1 MSGNARPNR
10 LFRNLS
16 SKIAS
21 IPMALTAL
29 VIFIGCSV
37 WTVVYSFTGSRLLP
51 KTRWVG
57 VDQYDRLWG
66 TDRWIVSIENL
77 AIYGGCMLVFSLT
90 LGFVMAALLDQRIR
104 FENTFRTVFLY
115 PYALSFVV
123 TGLTWQW
130 MLNPTFGLQ
139 KVVRDFGFVDFTFAP
154 LTNSDFAIYGVLL
167 AGLWQ
172 GTGLVM
178 VIMLAGLRGIDE
190 DIWKASRVDGIPK
203 WKTYIMIVLP
213 LMRGAIITAVV
224 LVATSIIKV
233 FDLIVAQTQG
243 GPGLAT
249 EVPAK
254 YVMDMMFRNQNLG
267 QGFAASTMMLLF
279 VMIILIPWTVYE
291 YREKRRG

>member
-16 SKIAS
+16 SKVAS

-29 VIFIGCSV
+29 VIFIGCSA

>member
-1 MSGNARPNR
+1 
-10 LFRNLS
+10 
-16 SKIAS
+16 
-21 IPMALTAL
+21 MALTAL
-29 VIFIGCSV
+29 VIFIGCSA

-77 AIYGGCMLVFSLT
+77 AIYGGCMLMFSLT

-130 MLNPTFGLQ
+130 MLNPTYGLQ
-139 KVVRDFGFVDFTFAP
+139 KVVRDFGLVDFSFAP

-178 VIMLAGLRGIDE
+178 VIMLAGLRGVDE

-224 LVATSIIKV
+224 LVATSIIKG

-279 VMIILIPWTVYE
+279 VMIILIPWAVYE

>member
-21 IPMALTAL
+21 IPIALTAL
-29 VIFIGCSV
+29 VIFIGCSA

-51 KTRWVG
+51 KTSWVG

-123 TGLTWQW
+123 TGLTRQW

-233 FDLIVAQTQG
+233 FDLIVAHTQG

-279 VMIILIPWTVYE
+279 VIIILIPWTVYE

>member
-16 SKIAS
+16 SKVAS

-29 VIFIGCSV
+29 VIFIGCSA

-90 LGFVMAALLDQRIR
+90 LGFIMAALLDQRIR

-279 VMIILIPWTVYE
+279 VIIILIPWTVYE

>member
-29 VIFIGCSV
+29 VIFIGCSA

-279 VMIILIPWTVYE
+279 VIIILIPWTVYE

>member
-29 VIFIGCSV
+29 VIFIGCSA

-66 TDRWIVSIENL
+66 TYRWIVSIENL

-279 VMIILIPWTVYE
+279 VIIILIPWTVYE

>member
-1 MSGNARPNR
+1 MSGNARPKR

-29 VIFIGCSV
+29 VIFIGCSA

-213 LMRGAIITAVV
+213 LMRGALITAVV

-279 VMIILIPWTVYE
+279 VMIILIPWAVYE

>member
-29 VIFIGCSV
+29 VIFIGCSA

-77 AIYGGCMLVFSLT
+77 AIYGGCMLMFSLT

-130 MLNPTFGLQ
+130 MLNPTYGLQ
-139 KVVRDFGFVDFTFAP
+139 KVVRDFGLVDFSFAP

-178 VIMLAGLRGIDE
+178 VIMLAGLRGVDE

-279 VMIILIPWTVYE
+279 VMIILIPWAVYE

>member
-1 MSGNARPNR
+1 
-10 LFRNLS
+10 
-16 SKIAS
+16 
-21 IPMALTAL
+21 MALTAL
-29 VIFIGCSV
+29 VIFIGCSA

-139 KVVRDFGFVDFTFAP
+139 KVIRDFGFVDFTFAP

>member
-1 MSGNARPNR
+1 MSGNNRPNM

-21 IPMALTAL
+21 IPMAATAL
-29 VIFIGCSV
+29 VIFIGCSA

-51 KTRWVG
+51 KNRWVG
-57 VDQYDRLWG
+57 FDQYDRLWG
-66 TDRWIVSIENL
+66 TDRWAVSIENL
-77 AIYGGCMLVFSLT
+77 AIYGGCMLFLSLS

-104 FENTFRTVFLY
+104 FENTFRTIFLY

-154 LTNSDFAIYGVLL
+154 LTDGSLAIYGVLL

-203 WKTYIMIVLP
+203 WKTYLMIVLP

-279 VMIILIPWTVYE
+279 VMIILVPWTIYE
-291 YREKRRG
+291 YRERRRG

>member
-1 MSGNARPNR
+1 MSGNARPNK

-16 SKIAS
+16 SKVAS

-29 VIFIGCSV
+29 VIFIGCSA

-104 FENTFRTVFLY
+104 FENTFRTVFIY

>member
-1 MSGNARPNR
+1 
-10 LFRNLS
+10 
-16 SKIAS
+16 
-21 IPMALTAL
+21 MALTAL
-29 VIFIGCSV
+29 VIFIGCSA

>member
-1 MSGNARPNR
+1 
-10 LFRNLS
+10 
-16 SKIAS
+16 
-21 IPMALTAL
+21 MALTAL
-29 VIFIGCSV
+29 VIFIGCSA

-139 KVVRDFGFVDFTFAP
+139 KVIRDFGFVDFTFAP

-213 LMRGAIITAVV
+213 LMRGAIVTAVV

>member
-29 VIFIGCSV
+29 VIFIGCSA

-139 KVVRDFGFVDFTFAP
+139 KVIRDFGFVVKHRMTERCVTRSLEPA
-154 LTNSDFAIYGVLL
+154 VE
-167 AGLWQ
+167 
-172 GTGLVM
+172 V
-178 VIMLAGLRGIDE
+178 V
-190 DIWKASRVDGIPK
+190 RV
-203 WKTYIMIVLP
+203 VRLP
-213 LMRGAIITAVV
+213 RSQWYTIETAV
-224 LVATSIIKV
+224 
-233 FDLIVAQTQG
+233 F
-243 GPGLAT
+243 
-249 EVPAK
+249 
-254 YVMDMMFRNQNLG
+254 
-267 QGFAASTMMLLF
+267 
-279 VMIILIPWTVYE
+279 
-291 YREKRRG
+291 

>member
-29 VIFIGCSV
+29 VIFIGCSA

-279 VMIILIPWTVYE
+279 VMIILIPWAVYE

>member
-1 MSGNARPNR
+1 MSGNARPNS

-29 VIFIGCSV
+29 VIFIGCSA

-139 KVVRDFGFVDFTFAP
+139 KAVRDFGFVDFTFAP

>member
-29 VIFIGCSV
+29 VIFIGCSA

-90 LGFVMAALLDQRIR
+90 LGFIMAALLDQRIR

-279 VMIILIPWTVYE
+279 VMIILIPWAVYE

>member
-1 MSGNARPNR
+1 
-10 LFRNLS
+10 
-16 SKIAS
+16 
-21 IPMALTAL
+21 MALTAL
-29 VIFIGCSV
+29 VIFIGCSA

-77 AIYGGCMLVFSLT
+77 AIYGGCMLMFSLT

-190 DIWKASRVDGIPK
+190 DIWKVSRVDGIPK

-213 LMRGAIITAVV
+213 LMRGALITAVV

-279 VMIILIPWTVYE
+279 VMIILIPWAVYE

>member
-1 MSGNARPNR
+1 
-10 LFRNLS
+10 
-16 SKIAS
+16 
-21 IPMALTAL
+21 MALTAL
-29 VIFIGCSV
+29 VIFIGCSA

-90 LGFVMAALLDQRIR
+90 LGFIMAALLDQRIR

-139 KVVRDFGFVDFTFAP
+139 KVVRDLGFVDFTFAP

-279 VMIILIPWTVYE
+279 VIIILIPWTVYE

>member
-1 MSGNARPNR
+1 
-10 LFRNLS
+10 
-16 SKIAS
+16 
-21 IPMALTAL
+21 MALTAL
-29 VIFIGCSV
+29 VIFIGCSA

-57 VDQYDRLWG
+57 FDQYDRLWS
-66 TDRWIVSIENL
+66 TDRWAVSIENL
-77 AIYGGCMLVFSLT
+77 AIYGGCMLVLSLS

-104 FENTFRTVFLY
+104 FENTFRTIFLY

-139 KVVRDFGFVDFTFAP
+139 KVVRDFGFAEFTFAP
-154 LTNSDFAIYGVLL
+154 LTDGSLAIYGVLL

-203 WKTYIMIVLP
+203 WKTYLMIVLP

-224 LVATSIIKV
+224 LVATGIIKV

-267 QGFAASTMMLLF
+267 QGFAASTMMLMF
-279 VMIILIPWTVYE
+279 VVIILVPWTVYE

>member
-29 VIFIGCSV
+29 VIFIGCSA

-77 AIYGGCMLVFSLT
+77 AIYGGCMLMFSLT

-123 TGLTWQW
+123 TGLAWQW
-130 MLNPTFGLQ
+130 MLNPTYGLQ
-139 KVVRDFGFVDFTFAP
+139 KVVRDFGLVDFSFAP

-178 VIMLAGLRGIDE
+178 VIMLAGLRGVDE

-279 VMIILIPWTVYE
+279 VMIILIPWAVYE

>member
-1 MSGNARPNR
+1 MSGNARPSR

-29 VIFIGCSV
+29 VIFISCSA

-57 VDQYDRLWG
+57 VDQYERLWG

-130 MLNPTFGLQ
+130 MLNPTYGLQ
-139 KVVRDFGFVDFTFAP
+139 KVVRDVGFVDFSFAP

-291 YREKRRG
+291 YRERRRG